1 MILTG
6 IEWGS
11 CADWFGA
18 IGTILAIMVSV
29 WITRYQITNDRK
41 IAKENFFDEQEF
53 IMLNQVHE
61 DIIMMHSAALSISR
75 IVNNSDLDLSDEKNR
90 VKTELATNFT
100 KIREFIFQINNRLHE
115 YGRTRQGYTDINMR
129 GMRALLGSWNRVT
142 SKINEIGKSPI
153 KIDDINQP
161 IEEFILDIDFM
172 EEAIIQ
178 KKKDIR
184 H

>member
-11 CADWFGA
+11 VADWFA
-18 IGTILAIMVSV
+18 AVGTILAIVVSV

-61 DIIMMHSAALSISR
+61 EVIRMHSSALSISR
-75 IVNNSDLDLSDEKNR
+75 IVNDADFDLSDEKNR
-90 VKTELATNFT
+90 VQLELTTNVT
-100 KIREFIFQINNRLHE
+100 KIKEFIFQINNRLYE
-115 YGRTRQGYTDINMR
+115 YGRTSQGYIDINMR
-129 GMRALLGSWNRVT
+129 GMRTLLGSWNLVT
-142 SKINEIGKSPI
+142 SKINEIGKNSI
-153 KIDDINQP
+153 KIDDINKP
-161 IEEFILDIDFM
+161 IEKFLSDTSFI